1 MKPATK
7 AKVIVIV
14 IVSGLIGGFW
24 AKSSRTVNEQ
34 QKISALIREL
44 NIEGQ
49 SIVEADHLLHR
60 YGYGLNRRNTSI
72 GENEFGDGE
81 YSYYVGEP
89 NWRLVPFGL
98 KRVVI
103 RATVTSGK
111 VDHCNA
117 NWESDLL

>member
-1 MKPATK
+1 MA
-7 AKVIVIV
+7 IV

-60 YGYGLNRRNTSI
+60 YGYGLNRRNTNI

-81 YSYYVGEP
+81 YDCYVGEP
-89 NWRLVPFGL
+89 KWRLIPFGL

-103 RATVTSGK
+103 RATVTRGK
-111 VDHCNA
+111 VDRCNV